1 MQDWRE
7 EFNKRFTFDALKGS
21 GDDGDLEV
29 AAPRTNEI
37 KDFITQLLVERDA
50 DLQRRAEAGER
61 LAMEV
66 RYSRPTYYPVTD
78 MTSRPMD
85 YVEKVNGAW
94 IRWRD
99 EQLAAYDAMVKGE

>member
-1 MQDWRE
+1 MNGLKALKELHGKALKTYPVDQCRIWNLSFADE
-7 EFNKRFTFDALKGS
+7 EFLSFAKVAL
-21 GDDGDLEV
+21 
-29 AAPRTNEI
+29 PEI
-37 KDFITQLLVERDA
+37 LRA
-50 DLQRRAEAGER
+50 AEAGER
-61 LAMEV
+61 LAMGV

-99 EQLAAYDAMVKGE
+99 EQLAAYDAMVKGESIC